1 MTPGF
6 SNATDAGY
14 DACATYFFSFVYFR
28 QRFHVL
34 MAAYTA
40 LPAPCVNWG
49 F

>member
-1 MTPGF
+1 LR
-6 SNATDAGY
+6 NI
-14 DACATYFFSFVYFR
+14 FFRFVYFR

-40 LPAPCVNWG
+40 LPAPRVNWG